1 MQPTADIIDSSD
13 TGVSNN
19 DNITSD
25 NTPTIRGVTEN
36 GAIVTITD
44 KDGNVVGSTIADE
57 NGNYSITTSELPD
70 GTQDLKITATD
81 KAGNSGTETQTIT
94 VDTAASDTDKLEI
107 TDIVD
112 ANGDY
117 SYVTM
122 KGTGAEAGNTISI
135 YDEDGIKVATTTVQE
150 DGTWSADIS
159 NFAGTPV
166 NDNEFFKATETDLA
180 GNETAQTDS
189 THYWHGDFAG
199 AINTE
204 STDDFVMAGAGND
217 TINTDATLSG
227 TNENGNVT
235 SDNDDTNDKVV
246 IDGGDGN
253 DTVTFGKDSSE
264 YTITK
269 DANGNIIVTESS
281 ASDSD
286 GDGVGDVTELRN
298 VENIKFADGVYDVD
312 TGTFTSNDINAIVTL
327 DATSSLTEAGGVIT
341 YTASVDVAPKTD
353 MTITL
358 DNNNTI
364 TIKANETVGTTTVNV
379 DSSTY
384 EDVYNDSSSIDA
396 SITGVSGGD
405 YTSVDYTSTGS
416 ATTSITDTI
425 DETSV
430 SITGTITRPST
441 IDATNVEGEPN
452 GINVYGVDLNG
463 NKSDLSVVSGTDHDG
478 FGVKG
483 VTSGSGNSLELG
495 YGNNGQS
502 EKIVVDFDTDVK
514 SLDVAFAWR
523 NNSESA
529 KVTFLDDDGKV
540 VGSAMVSGGGNHNE
554 ALVTYYDE
562 DGKVTKIETTQGGS
576 DQVDLSYKF
585 EPGNGETFSKV
596 EFSAPGYNDDY
607 LINKI
612 TYKEVVSSDVTDIT
626 KSNGEVTLEI
636 QTSNPPQEGTTATA
650 IVEVD
655 GKEYQVQLDVN
666 GRGTLNVEA
675 NGNTDLTATVKEIVG
690 GNFESVNV
698 SDSSWNLAD
707 EIISLNDNITVTEDQ
722 PYSLNVSDFG
732 DKQINVSEVKITE
745 LPANGKLYINDGS
758 IVETIVDN
766 EGKEVNVY
774 SNRHEVTAGTV
785 ISMVD
790 IAAGKVVFI
799 PDANSDENGSFKFQV
814 DDGNGHF
821 VDNIHTTTID
831 LVAVAD
837 APTLDMSISDAVV
850 NNNNTSNA
858 FDDVSVHTD
867 GGTNLDHSYYS
878 GYTHSDQDLKIDNM
892 NAHSIYTSE
901 GNDTV
906 SVKYSINSKFIDL
919 NGGDDSMVIGGSTDN
934 SIINMGSGND
944 KLQIDGNIGSHIY
957 LGSGDDEIQLSSDS
971 EVNFNSCAKVDG
983 GSGEDTLFFT
993 GSSNS
998 YVLQDHHGNNISFDD
1013 YNAGNFPTHHIYNIY
1028 EVDGNGN
1035 TQGNPL
1041 EIEHIEN
1048 IVFEADITP
1057 PAENTYDY
1065 TLDLNAQL
1073 TDTDGS
1079 ESLSDIT
1086 LTNIPEGSSLKDSSG
1101 NEISAND
1108 DGSYTISPDENGNAT
1123 VTLESHAELESTQLD
1138 GIKAS
1143 VTSTESDGGSQST
1156 VEASENMFTISE
1168 DSPTGGDTVDTVTY
1182 EQNSVLDFDSLSAQ
1196 NIEKI
1201 NIEGNNQLDSATL
1214 DVDDVIKLTDDDNI
1228 LTIIGD
1234 KGDEIGLSDD
1244 PSSLTDLTDGH
1255 SDDSG
1260 TDHTSGWEKS
1270 DTQVQDGDDT
1280 FDVWTNNDA
1289 TVYID
1294 TDITVTDI

>member
-1 MQPTADIIDSSD
+1 
-13 TGVSNN
+13 
-19 DNITSD
+19 
-25 NTPTIRGVTEN
+25 
-36 GAIVTITD
+36 
-44 KDGNVVGSTIADE
+44 
-57 NGNYSITTSELPD
+57 
-70 GTQDLKITATD
+70 
-81 KAGNSGTETQTIT
+81 
-94 VDTAASDTDKLEI
+94 
-107 TDIVD
+107 
-112 ANGDY
+112 
-117 SYVTM
+117 
-122 KGTGAEAGNTISI
+122 
-135 YDEDGIKVATTTVQE
+135 
-150 DGTWSADIS
+150 
-159 NFAGTPV
+159 
-166 NDNEFFKATETDLA
+166 
-180 GNETAQTDS
+180 
-189 THYWHGDFAG
+189 
-199 AINTE
+199 
-204 STDDFVMAGAGND
+204 
-217 TINTDATLSG
+217 
-227 TNENGNVT
+227 
-235 SDNDDTNDKVV
+235 
-246 IDGGDGN
+246 
-253 DTVTFGKDSSE
+253 
-264 YTITK
+264 
-269 DANGNIIVTESS
+269 
-281 ASDSD
+281 
-286 GDGVGDVTELRN
+286 
-298 VENIKFADGVYDVD
+298 
-312 TGTFTSNDINAIVTL
+312 
-327 DATSSLTEAGGVIT
+327 
-341 YTASVDVAPKTD
+341 
-353 MTITL
+353 
-358 DNNNTI
+358 
-364 TIKANETVGTTTVNV
+364 
-379 DSSTY
+379 
-384 EDVYNDSSSIDA
+384 
-396 SITGVSGGD
+396 
-405 YTSVDYTSTGS
+405 
-416 ATTSITDTI
+416 
-425 DETSV
+425 
-430 SITGTITRPST
+430 
-441 IDATNVEGEPN
+441 
-452 GINVYGVDLNG
+452 
-463 NKSDLSVVSGTDHDG
+463 
-478 FGVKG
+478 
-483 VTSGSGNSLELG
+483 
-495 YGNNGQS
+495 
-502 EKIVVDFDTDVK
+502 
-514 SLDVAFAWR
+514 
-523 NNSESA
+523 
-529 KVTFLDDDGKV
+529 
-540 VGSAMVSGGGNHNE
+540 
-554 ALVTYYDE
+554 
-562 DGKVTKIETTQGGS
+562 
-576 DQVDLSYKF
+576 
-585 EPGNGETFSKV
+585 
-596 EFSAPGYNDDY
+596 
-607 LINKI
+607 
-612 TYKEVVSSDVTDIT
+612 
-626 KSNGEVTLEI
+626 
-636 QTSNPPQEGTTATA
+636 
-650 IVEVD
+650 
-655 GKEYQVQLDVN
+655 
-666 GRGTLNVEA
+666 
-675 NGNTDLTATVKEIVG
+675 
-690 GNFESVNV
+690 
-698 SDSSWNLAD
+698 
-707 EIISLNDNITVTEDQ
+707 
-722 PYSLNVSDFG
+722 
-732 DKQINVSEVKITE
+732 
-745 LPANGKLYINDGS
+745 
-758 IVETIVDN
+758 
-766 EGKEVNVY
+766 
-774 SNRHEVTAGTV
+774 
-785 ISMVD
+785 
-790 IAAGKVVFI
+790 
-799 PDANSDENGSFKFQV
+799 
-814 DDGNGHF
+814 
-821 VDNIHTTTID
+821 
-831 LVAVAD
+831 
-837 APTLDMSISDAVV
+837 MSISDAVV